1 MFYIVCDSYPCPAL
15 CLLLACLIDGI
26 EDLLAE
32 LLKLF
37 LRVRTEVEADLCHRN
52 DRMDSSK
59 LPACMVVTAN
69 VVIGS
74 FGTWISEIFAIA
86 RPAAWIGF
94 ATFAKAPQ
102 ACPPMPWKLISYVW
116 IPVAS

>member
-1 MFYIVCDSYPCPAL
+1 MGILMAGIDITDMFYIVCDRIHAPAL

-52 DRMDSSK
+52 DGMGQPRSS
-59 LPACMVVTAN
+59 LPAWW
-69 VVIGS
+69 S
-74 FGTWISEIFAIA
+74 
-86 RPAAWIGF
+86 
-94 ATFAKAPQ
+94 PQ
-102 ACPPMPWKLISYVW
+102 M
-116 IPVAS
+116 